1 MTDVTPIRP
10 TEPVVDHSIV
20 NLLTD
25 MLEQAK
31 QGEIIAIAGVV
42 KLTGREFEEFWS
54 RSALADAPLH
64 FISYLRVLQMRFER
78 QIPLDPPVPRT

>member
-25 MLEQAK
+25 MLERAK
-31 QGEIIAIAGVV
+31 RGEIIAIAGVT
-42 KLTGREFEEFWS
+42 KLTGREFDEFFS
-54 RSALADAPLH
+54 HSALADSPLH

-78 QIPLDPPVPRT
+78 QIPLDPPVSK